1 MKNLFLINSNT
12 MSYTISSASSKP
24 SKSFSSTQKLPAV
37 KAQSAVFNTQ
47 SGVDKVSTIGGIL
60 VDKNKFK
67 YGLGTC
73 HGLKQKF
80 VDNQN
85 EFLGDRDHEIVNKKD
100 DSFFGKLKTVLFTDE
115 LDVALVRIDG
125 RRRMDSAVIDNSV
138 IGNPTQIYTPSVSDE
153 KKLKVVLFSDVQD
166 GKSIEGIVIQS
177 VTSAVIEFAING
189 KLEKT
194 MNNLIAIST
203 DVVNGKS
210 LTLDGDSGAWVRTK
224 EKNEVIGMVIGAK
237 DDKTYVM
244 KMENILKALETE
256 RNMSLTILTNEKEE
270 HDAI

>member
-12 MSYTISSASSKP
+12 MSYTISTASIEP
-24 SKSFSSTQKLPAV
+24 LKSFSFKQKDAVV

-47 SGVDKVSTIGGIL
+47 SGVEKVSTIGGIL

-85 EFLGDRDHEIVNKKD
+85 EFLGDRDHEIINIKD
-100 DSFFGKLKTVLFTDE
+100 AVFFGKLKTVLFTDE
-115 LDVALVRIDG
+115 IDVALVRIDG
-125 RRRMDSAVIDNSV
+125 RRKMGNAIVDNAA
-138 IGNPTQIYTPSVSDE
+138 IGHPTQIYTPSVLDE
-153 KKLKVVLFSDVQD
+153 KKLKVVLFSDIQ
-166 GKSIEGIVIQS
+166 GEKEIEGIVIQS
-177 VTSAVIEFAING
+177 VTSAAVSFSING
-189 KLEKT
+189 RLEKT

-203 DVVNGKS
+203 NLVDGKS
-210 LTLDGDSGAWVRTK
+210 LTLDGDSGVWVRTK
-224 EKNEVIGMVIGAK
+224 GKNEVIGMVIGAK
-237 DDKTYVM
+237 DDKTYVI

-270 HDAI
+270 NDEI

>member
-1 MKNLFLINSNT
+1 
-12 MSYTISSASSKP
+12 MSYTISTASIKP
-24 SKSFSSTQKLPAV
+24 SKSFPSEQKLPV
-37 KAQSAVFNTQ
+37 IKAQSAVFNTHL
-47 SGVDKVSTIGGIL
+47 GIEKVSTIGGIL
-60 VDKNKFK
+60 VDKNQFK

-85 EFLGDRDHEIVNKKD
+85 EFLGDRDHEIINKKD
-100 DSFFGKLKTVLFTDE
+100 AVFFGKLKTVLFTE
-115 LDVALVRIDG
+115 EIDVALVRIDG
-125 RRRMDSAVIDNSV
+125 RRKMENAVLDNAA
-138 IGNPTQIYTPSVSDE
+138 IGHPTQIYTPSVSDE
-153 KKLKVVLFSDVQD
+153 KNLKVVLLSDIQD
-166 GKSIEGIVIQS
+166 GKEIEGIVIQA
-177 VTSAVIEFAING
+177 VTSAVVDFTING
-189 KLEKT
+189 RVQKT

-203 DVVNGKS
+203 KLVDGKS

-237 DDKTYVM
+237 DGKTYVM

-270 HDAI
+270 QDAI